1 MNILFICTGNTCRS
15 PMAEGLMKQ
24 IAQDNNLQVQV
35 QSAGVAAFPGAPA
48 STHTDT
54 ILRSRGINHHH
65 LSQPVTLELVQWSD
79 LILTMTESHK
89 QILCSHFPGVED
101 KVFTVN
107 EFANEKGRDVT
118 DPYGGSLEVYRE
130 TERDL
135 EVVLNKIVKKIK
147 MN

>member
-24 IAQDNNLQVQV
+24 IAQNANLQVQV
-35 QSAGVAAFPGAPA
+35 QSAGVAAFPGSPA

-54 ILRSRGINHHH
+54 ILKSRGIHQNHV
-65 LSQPVTLELVQWSD
+65 SQPVTPELVQWSD

-89 QILCSHFPGVED
+89 KILCRHFPGGEE

-107 EFANEKGRDVT
+107 EFADDKGDVT
-118 DPYGGSLEVYRE
+118 DPYGGSLEVYQE

-135 EVVLNKIVKKIK
+135 EAVLNKIVNKIM